1 MIYAASFFAMFVFVF
16 FKSFQQLNVVHNNYA
31 MVVPTSVAMAACEVF
46 VITSIVK
53 TGWGWIVLAVG
64 LGGGL
69 GALSAMLIHRRLR
82 AKAGV

>member
-16 FKSFQQLNVVHNNYA
+16 FKSFQQLNVVHNNYV

-46 VITSIVK
+46 VIASIVK

-69 GALSAMLIHRRLR
+69 GALSAMVIHRRWR
-82 AKAGV
+82 DRTGV